1 MAEAIHTHNTHDG
14 LSGASYGAVA
24 TGSSRPRTSL
34 RASVF
39 LLAGALVILSVVF
52 GSNEDSSTG
61 TTQDSAAVAN
71 H

>member
-1 MAEAIHTHNTHDG
+1 MAEAIHTRNAHDG

-24 TGSSRPRTSL
+24 TDSSRPRTSL

>member
-1 MAEAIHTHNTHDG
+1 MAEAIHTHNAHDG

-24 TGSSRPRTSL
+24 MSSSRPRTTL

-61 TTQDSAAVAN
+61 TTQSVAAVTSR
-71 H
+71 

>member
-1 MAEAIHTHNTHDG
+1 MTEAIHTHNAHDG
-14 LSGASYGAVA
+14 LSGASYGAVGA
-24 TGSSRPRTSL
+24 GSSRPRTSL

-61 TTQDSAAVAN
+61 TTQNIVAVAN